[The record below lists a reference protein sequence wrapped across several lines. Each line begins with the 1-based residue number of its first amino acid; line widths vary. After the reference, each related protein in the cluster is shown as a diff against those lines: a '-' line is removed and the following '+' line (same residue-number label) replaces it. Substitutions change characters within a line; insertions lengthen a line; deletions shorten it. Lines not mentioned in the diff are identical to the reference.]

1 MLDVCYVDLV
11 GCDDVVFLLFK
22 QKTSYEMRISDWSS
36 DVGSSDL
43 AATGRKRSSSQ
54 SDGKD
59 RSFALRLRL
68 PGDHAVD
75 IERDQRADRDQRER
89 ADEGVEEIGR
99 ASGRERGCESV

>member
-1 MLDVCYVDLV
+1 M
-11 GCDDVVFLLFK
+11 
-22 QKTSYEMRISDWSS
+22 
-36 DVGSSDL
+36 

-89 ADEGVEEIGR
+89 ADEGVEVRELLAEPIAR
-99 ASGRERGCESV
+99 AGERGGPGRRAGDRQCVGSGESESVRVDLGGRRVINRKTTMTYTP